1 MKNIPQISDAEW
13 LVMKVLW
20 KESPLGSSDV
30 INELK
35 GTTDWKPKTIKT
47 LLSRLV
53 TKKALSYEVES
64 RGYSYYP
71 LVSENECAKEEARSF
86 LGRVYNGSLNLLV
99 KNFIENKE
107 LSTEEIE
114 ELKKLLEDK

>member
-1 MKNIPQISDAEW
+1 MKNIPQITDAEW
-13 LVMKVLW
+13 MIMKVLW
-20 KESPLGSSDV
+20 NASPLGSGDV
-30 INELK
+30 VNELK

-53 TKKALSYEVES
+53 TKNAVAYDVGS

-86 LGRVYNGSLNLLV
+86 LGRVYNGSLKLFV

-107 LSTEEIE
+107 LSAEEIA

>member
-1 MKNIPQISDAEW
+1 MKNTPKISDAEW

-20 KESPLGSSDV
+20 KESPLGSSEV
-30 INELK
+30 INKLK

-53 TKKALSYEVES
+53 AKNALSYDVGG
-64 RGYSYYP
+64 RGYDYYP
-71 LVSENECAKEEARSF
+71 LVSEDECAKEEARSF
-86 LGRVYNGSLNLLV
+86 LGRVYNGSLNLFV

-107 LSTEEIE
+107 LSAKEIA

>member
-1 MKNIPQISDAEW
+1 MKNIPQITDAEW

-20 KESPLGSSDV
+20 EESPLGSCD
-30 INELK
+30 IIKKLN

-53 TKKALSYEVES
+53 AKRALSYDLAR

-71 LVSENECAKEEARSF
+71 LVSEDECAKEEAKSF
-86 LGRVYNGSLNLLV
+86 LGRVFNGSLNLFV
-99 KNFIENKE
+99 KNFIENEE
-107 LSTEEIE
+107 LSMEEIE